1 MTTREKIISMLENN
15 KGSYISGEDIGKK
28 LNISRSAVS
37 KTIKEL
43 KNNGYIIDSINKKGH
58 CIPCKSNTLSLIE
71 ITKNLKYD
79 NDIIIKDSVL
89 STNLD
94 GKNHLLNNPKHGTV
108 IIANEQT
115 AGRGRKG
122 RSFFS
127 PKNTGIYMSIILNPE
142 SLLLE
147 SSLKITI
154 ATAVA
159 ISNAID
165 ELCNKNTQIKWVND
179 IFLNNKKICGVLTE
193 AITDFETE
201 SIENIVVGIGI
212 NFNTLNF
219 PEDLSH
225 TAGSIF
231 SEDITPIN
239 RNQLISKIINNLMK
253 ITENLD
259 DSEIIETYKNKSFL
273 IGKDI
278 IYYEKNSAL
287 QGTVIDIDHNGH
299 LIIQDSNKIRKI
311 LKSGEVNLKW

>member
-37 KTIKEL
+37 KAIKEL

-94 GKNHLLNNPKHGTV
+94 GKNHLLNNSKHGTV

-193 AITDFETE
+193 AITDFETG

-225 TAGSIF
+225 IAGSIF

-253 ITENLD
+253 IIENLD
-259 DSEIIETYKNKSFL
+259 DSEIIKIYKNKSFL
-273 IGKDI
+273 IEKDI
-278 IYYEKNSAL
+278 IYYKKNSAL

>member
-37 KTIKEL
+37 KAIKEL

-94 GKNHLLNNPKHGTV
+94 GKNRLLNNPKHGTV

-193 AITDFETE
+193 AITDFETG

-287 QGTVIDIDHNGH
+287 QGTVIDTDHNGH